1 MSVSKEHGPNHY
13 ILVDFM
19 SNDVCTDISL
29 PLQGDLALPHGDR
42 NSFSS
47 LYTWVS
53 RLTWLDK

>member
-19 SNDVCTDISL
+19 SNDVYTDISL